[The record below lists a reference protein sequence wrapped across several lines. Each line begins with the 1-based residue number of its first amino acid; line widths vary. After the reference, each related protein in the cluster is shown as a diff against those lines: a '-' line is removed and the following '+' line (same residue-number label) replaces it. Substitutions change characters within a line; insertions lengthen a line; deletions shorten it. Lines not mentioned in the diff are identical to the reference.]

1 MPKKRDRLTG
11 INYGSWQASSSD
23 ASWTITKFAKG
34 KKPPA
39 SGLMRVSE
47 YEEFEGGGGYIK
59 KVEVYAD
66 LNKNKTIDNG
76 DALLGTVT
84 PTSPGALDNLQLG
97 TQYNMSWDRSN
108 KIFTLFGSSSS
119 PAGVGN
125 F

>member
-1 MPKKRDRLTG
+1 
-11 INYGSWQASSSD
+11 
-23 ASWTITKFAKG
+23 
-34 KKPPA
+34 
-39 SGLMRVSE
+39 MRVSE